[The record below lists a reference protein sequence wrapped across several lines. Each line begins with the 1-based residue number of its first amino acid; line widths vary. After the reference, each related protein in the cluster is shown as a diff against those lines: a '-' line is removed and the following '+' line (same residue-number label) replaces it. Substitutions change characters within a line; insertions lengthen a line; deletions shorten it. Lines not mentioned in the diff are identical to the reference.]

1 MERQALERLHPL
13 YELLRADAASMKAG
27 ASIRYTPTK
36 WLRLASARRD
46 AHSSHG
52 CLLSADSVE
61 KLAAVSVVWQNLQSA
76 NEFGEHRHD
85 GSSSERARAVV
96 LRFQP

>member
-1 MERQALERLHPL
+1 MGRQARERLHPL
-13 YELLRADAASMKAG
+13 YELLRADAANMKAG

-52 CLLSADSVE
+52 GLLSARSGHWRPR
-61 KLAAVSVVWQNLQSA
+61 KAVI
-76 NEFGEHRHD
+76 R
-85 GSSSERARAVV
+85 
-96 LRFQP
+96 